1 MMKKGIF
8 LLLIVL
14 AACGPG
20 EPKTV
25 IAPWEPYDQSGWVA
39 ANAEHQSPR
48 MRYKRIQSTFKDRN
62 EMWADIADQ
71 IAYFGEEDYQ
81 ALKPLILEQ
90 DIPTLQQH
98 VKDGKLSYERLTQWY
113 LFRIVKYENDQDK
126 ALNNMI
132 SVNPN
137 AVAEARKKD
146 KSRSDNDH
154 PLYGIPVL
162 LKDNIGAEG
171 TATTAG
177 SYALRDNQSP
187 DAFLICVVIK
197 ASGDWLS
204 LSA

>member
-132 SVNPN
+132 GTVRRTIVVERRLGNPN
-137 AVAEARKKD
+137 TCCEIHASA
-146 KSRSDNDH
+146 
-154 PLYGIPVL
+154 PVCCNPVTT
-162 LKDNIGAEG
+162 KYS
-171 TATTAG
+171 TATVTMPSLLNPFSA
-177 SYALRDNQSP
+177 SP
-187 DAFLICVVIK
+187 VDSTPLT
-197 ASGDWLS
+197 
-204 LSA
+204 